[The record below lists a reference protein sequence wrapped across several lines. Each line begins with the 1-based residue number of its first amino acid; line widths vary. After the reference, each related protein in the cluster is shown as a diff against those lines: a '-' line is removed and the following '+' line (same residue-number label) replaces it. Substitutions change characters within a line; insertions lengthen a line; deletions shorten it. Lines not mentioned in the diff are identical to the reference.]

1 MRGKKKESFLFCKW
15 NKPVGELAFDQAL
28 LFWGFLGG
36 LMDPSPPP
44 YVYDSNDALL
54 FFSFDPAR
62 ARKKRL
68 IKFEKKKPKN
78 EIIIWK

>member
-1 MRGKKKESFLFCKW
+1 
-15 NKPVGELAFDQAL
+15 
-28 LFWGFLGG
+28 
-36 LMDPSPPP
+36 MDPSPPP

-78 EIIIWK
+78 EIII